1 MESAVKLRPIGSGTF
16 GTFIHALI
24 DQRVDSLVRL
34 PPFTRSSGLDW
45 SNDVLA
51 SPDVD
56 AVYIATPDVYHQ
68 EQAIACLEAGKH
80 VLVEKPVVPNF
91 DSILEVLEARD
102 YSHVLMVGFQRRFD
116 KEFLRAKKDI
126 ELSIA
131 SSDGEMPHEILIESF
146 DPVPAELDMPF
157 VVNNSMCHDVDLL
170 SWLLPTSTTLT
181 WTEGTVVPEKSS
193 VRLIGE
199 IQTTTLTCNQTTR
212 VVISYTKCHESY
224 VQRVTVDGKTYGYDY
239 TAKDGE
245 SCAAVYNDAYV
256 QQFKH
261 FIQLV
266 NDKKRNHQKACAIE
280 VISESTQDELNRLQ
294 SYSRTF
300 QWLSQAHQVLF

>member
-1 MESAVKLRPIGSGTF
+1 MDSAVRLRPIGAGSF
-16 GTFIHALI
+16 GTFIHTLI
-24 DQRVDSLVRL
+24 DKHVSSLL
-34 PPFTRSSGLDW
+34 WLSPFTRSSGLDW
-45 SNDVLA
+45 SNDVLDEK
-51 SPDVD
+51 SVD
-56 AVYIATPDVYHQ
+56 AVYIASPDVYHQ

-116 KEFLRAKKDI
+116 KEFLHAKHDM
-126 ELSIA
+126 ERVLS
-131 SSDGEMPHEILIESF
+131 SGGEMPHEILIESF
-146 DPVPAELDMPF
+146 DPVPAELDMSF

-170 SWLLPTSTTLT
+170 AWLLPASASLT
-181 WTEGTVVPEKSS
+181 WTEGTIVALDKSS

-199 IQTTTLTCNQTTR
+199 IQMSNQTTR
-212 VVISYTKCHESY
+212 VVISYTKCHASY
-224 VQRVTVDGKTYGYDY
+224 VQRITVDAKTYGYDF

-256 QQFKH
+256 QQFER

-266 NDKKRNHQKACAIE
+266 NDKKRDQREECSIE
-280 VISESTQDELNRLQ
+280 ASSESTESAQDELNRLQ